1 MPADKDR
8 LFPVSPKPCHT
19 NQINIGEISM
29 GSVASRFCGAAL
41 LLASAV
47 FAVSGIALAADA
59 TDAGQGAYA
68 VPAGAPAY
76 VQHAIASP
84 ERSAEQRGR
93 DANRKPA
100 ELLTLSGVKPGQR
113 VVEFASFGQ
122 YFTTLL
128 SDIVG
133 PKGMVYMY
141 DLPYTE
147 KRSGEASRAFVA
159 THPNAKYELVD
170 YNTLDLPQNVDIVF
184 NVLYYH
190 DLSLNN
196 IDTASLNARILK
208 ALKPGGIFF
217 VVDHNAAPGSGRRDT
232 KALHR
237 IDPTLIKQEVTAA
250 GFELI
255 TQSDLLANPA
265 DDHTQIVFAP
275 GIRGRTDQTIFKFR
289 KPKK

>member
-1 MPADKDR
+1 MNSIR
-8 LFPVSPKPCHT
+8 
-19 NQINIGEISM
+19 
-29 GSVASRFCGAAL
+29 SRAL
-41 LLASAV
+41 SLVLALAV
-47 FAVSGIALAADA
+47 FGSTTGPTLGADTAAA
-59 TDAGQGAYA
+59 SYVMSAST
-68 VPAGAPAY
+68 PAY
-76 VQHAIASP
+76 VRHAVELP
-84 ERSAEQRGR
+84 ERSAEQKAR

-100 ELLTLSGVKPGQR
+100 ELLTLAGVKPGDR

-147 KRSGEASRAFVA
+147 KRAGEASRAFVA
-159 THPNAKYELVD
+159 AHLNSKYELID
-170 YNTLDLPQNVDIVF
+170 YNKLELPNNIDIVF

-190 DLSLNN
+190 DLSLND
-196 IDTASLNARILK
+196 IDTASLNTRIFK

-237 IDPTLIKQEVTAA
+237 IDPEVIRQEVTAA
-250 GFELI
+250 GFELVEE
-255 TQSDLLANPA
+255 SKLLAHPE
-265 DDHTQIVFAP
+265 DDHTKMVFSP
-275 GIRGRTDQTIFKFR
+275 GLRGLTDQTIFKFR
-289 KPKK
+289 KPK